1 MLIVIILSTEM
12 GAANAVEDTLRENSG
27 SLWSSLPA
35 LPKLSA
41 LDFSL
46 TNYNKSF
53 VNFAILVGALTL
65 AHSTIVLG
73 KKAAKAV
80 AGKPKVPTK

>member
-1 MLIVIILSTEM
+1 M
-12 GAANAVEDTLRENSG
+12 GAVNAVEDTLKES
-27 SLWSSLPA
+27 SESFWSSLPA

-41 LDFSL
+41 LDFNL

-53 VNFAILVGALTL
+53 VNFAVLVGALTL

-73 KKAAKAV
+73 KKAAKV
-80 AGKPKVPTK
+80 IAGKPKLPTK